1 MPRIEP
7 ADPTAPAPRALLA
20 ASAAL
25 MEQLF
30 DAEDNHYLSP
40 EELVRDGIHFF
51 VVRNAAGDATGTI
64 ALAEKDGYGEVKAL
78 FVDPEARGLGLARAL
93 LAHVEGVA
101 RDLGLAW
108 LRLETGDRLYSAIN
122 LYRAAG
128 FTTCGPFGDYEAN
141 GSSVFL
147 EKHLI

>member
-20 ASAAL
+20 ASATL
-25 MEQLF
+25 MEELF
-30 DAEDNHYLSP
+30 DPEDNHYLSP
-40 EELVRDGIHFF
+40 EELARDGIHFF
-51 VVRNAAGDATGTI
+51 VVRGDDDDVLGTI

-78 FVDPEARGLGLARAL
+78 FVDQDGRGKGLAKAL
-93 LAHVEGVA
+93 LAHIEGVA

-122 LYRAAG
+122 FYRKAG

>member
-1 MPRIEP
+1 MPRIEA

-25 MEQLF
+25 MEELF
-30 DAEDNHYLSP
+30 DAEENHYLAP
-40 EELVRDGIHFF
+40 EELAADGIHFF
-51 VVRNAAGDATGTI
+51 VARDETDAVTGTI
-64 ALAEKDGYGEVKAL
+64 AMAEKDGYGEVKAL
-78 FVDPEARGLGLARAL
+78 FVDPDARGQGLAQTL

-101 RDLGLAW
+101 RERGLDW
-108 LRLETGDRLYSAIN
+108 LRLETGDRLLAAIK

-141 GSSVFL
+141 SSSVFM
-147 EKHLI
+147 EKFLG